1 MDIKIDITPE
11 AIERQIVDA
20 IVKAGIGK
28 RIETAVLA
36 SLSNYSFQRT
46 VEEAATDA
54 ICNMVREQVLK
65 DDDLRAKGLV
75 CVGWNFIAGPVMLPR
90 VDGARLVKEELT
102 CKLKNG

>member
-11 AIERQIVDA
+11 AIGRQIVDA

-46 VEEAATDA
+46 VEEAATEA
-54 ICNMVREQVLK
+54 IRDMVRDQVLK
-65 DDDLRAKGLV
+65 DDGLREKVREAMVTKLTDAHLEKLLK
-75 CVGWNFIAGPVMLPR
+75 IA
-90 VDGARLVKEELT
+90 
-102 CKLKNG
+102 LKMDRDE

>member
-36 SLSNYSFQRT
+36 SLNNYSFQRT

-54 ICNMVREQVLK
+54 IRNMVREQVLK
-65 DDDLRAKGLV
+65 DDGLREKVRDAMVAKLTDAHLDKLLK
-75 CVGWNFIAGPVMLPR
+75 IA
-90 VDGARLVKEELT
+90 
-102 CKLKNG
+102 LKMDRDE